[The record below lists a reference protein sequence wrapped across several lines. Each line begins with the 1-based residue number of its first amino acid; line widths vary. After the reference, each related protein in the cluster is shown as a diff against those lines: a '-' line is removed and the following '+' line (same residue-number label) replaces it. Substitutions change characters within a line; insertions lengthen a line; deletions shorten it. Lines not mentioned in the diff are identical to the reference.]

1 MVALNS
7 SRSSVAGTSVAADS
21 AELPVPRSGCLQI
34 QPNQFP
40 GDFQEISRIFF
51 FKSGRFVRYKA
62 YNIKMQV
69 KFIISINEHVMMS
82 SDQRHAYLQY
92 ENILIL
98 YTCLPYEQCTKNS
111 LTCENYIANYKNFSR
126 ASTTFQEIS
135 GISRSCRHRGGF
147 PHRAGPPPAADR
159 RLQPD
164 RGGKDVASGPRYI
177 VTDY

>member
-1 MVALNS
+1 MPLSCQFRGQGVCKS
-7 SRSSVAGTSVAADS
+7 SLT
-21 AELPVPRSGCLQI
+21 
-34 QPNQFP
+34 N
-40 GDFQEISRIFF
+40 FQEISRRYPGYF

-92 ENILIL
+92 ENIVIL
-98 YTCLPYEQCTKNS
+98 FTCLPYEQCTKNS
-111 LTCENYIANYKNFSR
+111 LTCENYIANHKIFSR
-126 ASTTFQEIS
+126 ASTKFQEIS
-135 GISRSCRHRGGF
+135 GISRSCRHCGGF

-159 RLQPD
+159 GLQPD